1 MIFKNTKNKHK
12 IESSSSIGRRRTTG
26 LAIAVAACLA
36 LTLGLLFAHRH
47 DIDGRFRK
55 HDLMNQLIIL
65 RIHGRLGLLHLH
77 ILAGGLLR
85 FRNRSLL
92 EGCLFHTLR
101 LGQISQQIQVLV
113 IDLLCLCVMHIEYLL
128 QVSQHADVS
137 SWVAAD
143 ILTIILKENQAP
155 ADVVLQIRRFRQL
168 VTEDLK
174 QTRKEQTRHILRN
187 HLDLIQRNH
196 RQGLLDVLDLIQM
209 EAVDES
215 AGEVLIYQELLDA
228 IRSDILMDI
237 KGLEG
242 KRRVQ

>member
-1 MIFKNTKNKHK
+1 
-12 IESSSSIGRRRTTG
+12 
-26 LAIAVAACLA
+26 
-36 LTLGLLFAHRH
+36 
-47 DIDGRFRK
+47 
-55 HDLMNQLIIL
+55 
-65 RIHGRLGLLHLH
+65 
-77 ILAGGLLR
+77 
-85 FRNRSLL
+85 
-92 EGCLFHTLR
+92 
-101 LGQISQQIQVLV
+101 
-113 IDLLCLCVMHIEYLL
+113 MHIEYLL

-155 ADVVLQIRRFRQL
+155 ADIVLQIRRFRQL

-209 EAVDES
+209 EAVDKS

>member
-1 MIFKNTKNKHK
+1 
-12 IESSSSIGRRRTTG
+12 
-26 LAIAVAACLA
+26 
-36 LTLGLLFAHRH
+36 
-47 DIDGRFRK
+47 
-55 HDLMNQLIIL
+55 
-65 RIHGRLGLLHLH
+65 
-77 ILAGGLLR
+77 
-85 FRNRSLL
+85 
-92 EGCLFHTLR
+92 
-101 LGQISQQIQVLV
+101 
-113 IDLLCLCVMHIEYLL
+113 MHIEYLL

-155 ADVVLQIRRFRQL
+155 ADVVLQIRCFCQL

-174 QTRKEQTRHILRN
+174 QTREEQTRYILCN